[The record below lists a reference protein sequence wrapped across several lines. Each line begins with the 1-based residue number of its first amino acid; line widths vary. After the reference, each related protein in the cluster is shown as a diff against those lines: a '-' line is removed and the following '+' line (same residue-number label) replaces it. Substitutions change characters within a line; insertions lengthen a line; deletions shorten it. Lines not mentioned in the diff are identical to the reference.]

1 MRSCFIPRAQKAWC
15 QLFLF
20 SLLYIYI
27 YIFLIFLL
35 RGLRFDVSGTVLP
48 LEIADRQASSADGR
62 TNERDLP
69 LVDHPSHQSHVTH
82 YISIRQGDS
91 PPPDNHHGRE
101 GKMPALDPQ
110 LLRGFAEHTTRALL
124 HSRSVPRHEIL
135 EAFLVRESSFF
146 LSFFV

>member
-27 YIFLIFLL
+27 YISHLL
-35 RGLRFDVSGTVLP
+35 ASRFAVRRIGDCPSP
-48 LEIADRQASSADGR
+48 RNRRQAGKQRGR
-62 TNERDLP
+62 TNERARSPSRRPPFTPISRHSLYIYSPRRLP
-69 LVDHPSHQSHVTH
+69 
-82 YISIRQGDS
+82 